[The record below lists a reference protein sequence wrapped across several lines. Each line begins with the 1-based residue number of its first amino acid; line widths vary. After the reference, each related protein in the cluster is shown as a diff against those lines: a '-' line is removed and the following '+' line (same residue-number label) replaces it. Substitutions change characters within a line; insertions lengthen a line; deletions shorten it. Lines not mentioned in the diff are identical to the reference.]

1 MEDGAT
7 VKVVSVGETRREN
20 DASMRTQQEQ
30 LQMWLVQE
38 EVCLQQHL
46 AQVEKLFEDVL
57 EVKLQGDRNK
67 TVSMEDL
74 SSILPG
80 MPHVTKTRSKNSSQ
94 QETTAPVW
102 SAETAVGVGPASAQ
116 PEELAA
122 HFRWEAQC
130 LNEWSMRHEEQW
142 DEAYSRLKRIR
153 RIHEARK
160 KEETHLE
167 SERPKVSSCIPLKED
182 GSFARRLF
190 LLLESSENYTLG
202 TIISAFMVA
211 TIIVST
217 ATFVLESMPDFQE
230 RPKRCHELFSSGQSL
245 TVEAC
250 EPVPM
255 EIFSYIEAVC
265 IVIFTLEYS
274 LRICTSFTEAKYGVS
289 RWARVFR
296 YARTFMNL
304 IDFATVLPYYLGL
317 ILGEAVTALRVL
329 RLMRVVRLLK
339 LAKHHPGIQLC
350 VEAMVESGLPLAI
363 LMFFNIIFG
372 VIFASAMFYF
382 EGSEFS
388 VDPQF
393 TNSSFPTGVFVRKDP
408 DGADILTPFRSIPVA
423 LWWVFTTTTTVG
435 YGDMAP
441 TSHIG
446 RALGVLC
453 FYIGII
459 FLALPIGVLS
469 ANFEAAY
476 ARYLERKHKNAPKLL
491 EVAQEHLMAHNG
503 PKRISMFYELKRSDS
518 RLTRKGF
525 SRRIFKLLSDPSS
538 SCAAQLASYLLTSV
552 ILLTAITM
560 IMESMPEFS
569 VTPDACQVALTVEN
583 CRPRPTDSFYYI
595 EFVSIIIFTIDYVLR
610 VSTASSME
618 PHELGVQYVGEGS
631 VPAWKAGLRY
641 IMQWLNLVDLC
652 AIVPFYLEMAG
663 LQLGSSAVIRVL
675 RLIRIFRLLKSP
687 KMRNCVDMIVDIV
700 KDALP
705 GILSVFSL
713 TVLVC
718 VLFASCIYFAE
729 GTQYSVEH
737 FRDTHPYGAYI
748 RPTKL
753 GYEMEVSPFR
763 SIFHSFW
770 WFFTTATTVGYGDDF
785 PTTTIGR
792 IIAVLTFYAGV
803 VLVAIMLTIVGG
815 AFQNHYPKFKRWLEN
830 EDVQTD
836 T

>member
-1 MEDGAT
+1 
-7 VKVVSVGETRREN
+7 
-20 DASMRTQQEQ
+20 
-30 LQMWLVQE
+30 
-38 EVCLQQHL
+38 
-46 AQVEKLFEDVL
+46 
-57 EVKLQGDRNK
+57 
-67 TVSMEDL
+67 
-74 SSILPG
+74 
-80 MPHVTKTRSKNSSQ
+80 
-94 QETTAPVW
+94 
-102 SAETAVGVGPASAQ
+102 
-116 PEELAA
+116 
-122 HFRWEAQC
+122 
-130 LNEWSMRHEEQW
+130 
-142 DEAYSRLKRIR
+142 
-153 RIHEARK
+153 
-160 KEETHLE
+160 
-167 SERPKVSSCIPLKED
+167 
-182 GSFARRLF
+182 
-190 LLLESSENYTLG
+190 
-202 TIISAFMVA
+202 
-211 TIIVST
+211 
-217 ATFVLESMPDFQE
+217 
-230 RPKRCHELFSSGQSL
+230 
-245 TVEAC
+245 
-250 EPVPM
+250 M

-525 SRRIFKLLSDPSS
+525 SRSCGPSH
-538 SCAAQLASYLLTSV
+538 
-552 ILLTAITM
+552 
-560 IMESMPEFS
+560 
-569 VTPDACQVALTVEN
+569 VT
-583 CRPRPTDSFYYI
+583 
-595 EFVSIIIFTIDYVLR
+595 
-610 VSTASSME
+610 
-618 PHELGVQYVGEGS
+618 
-631 VPAWKAGLRY
+631 
-641 IMQWLNLVDLC
+641 
-652 AIVPFYLEMAG
+652 
-663 LQLGSSAVIRVL
+663 RVL
-675 RLIRIFRLLKSP
+675 RETNSRRSVESHKHLETRFDGLMAATTLLRRVPGEMSP
-687 KMRNCVDMIVDIV
+687 KEEKRKSQIVVDSDDERGRAEAPDVADVASPAGSGPPMGLSEHLLETQEEPEDEL
-700 KDALP
+700 ALEHAAAAFLRSR
-705 GILSVFSL
+705 GYSIK
-713 TVLVC
+713 
-718 VLFASCIYFAE
+718 E
-729 GTQYSVEH
+729 TQGPADKALQLQQLCRAFH
-737 FRDTHPYGAYI
+737 
-748 RPTKL
+748 KL
-753 GYEMEVSPFR
+753 AHWATSTVSPILEELSSALIPLAQHIADELMREDGKESAQRFAARYHDLLRRGRQREKTSAR
-763 SIFHSFW
+763 SNSKNEIFMS
-770 WFFTTATTVGYGDDF
+770 
-785 PTTTIGR
+785 
-792 IIAVLTFYAGV
+792 
-803 VLVAIMLTIVGG
+803 
-815 AFQNHYPKFKRWLEN
+815 
-830 EDVQTD
+830 
-836 T
+836 